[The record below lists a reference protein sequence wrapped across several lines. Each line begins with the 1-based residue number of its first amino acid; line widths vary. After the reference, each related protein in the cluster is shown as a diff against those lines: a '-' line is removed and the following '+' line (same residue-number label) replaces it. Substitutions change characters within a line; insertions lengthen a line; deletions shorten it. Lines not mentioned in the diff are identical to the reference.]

1 MTDLTHADLV
11 IGLAIVFG
19 GLSDAIADALI
30 HLFGG

>member
-11 IGLAIVFG
+11 VGLAIVIG
-19 GLSDAIADALI
+19 GLSDAIADVLI

>member
-1 MTDLTHADLV
+1 MKNPDLI
-11 IGLAIVFG
+11 IGLAITLG

>member
-1 MTDLTHADLV
+1 MNNPDLI

-30 HLFGG
+30 HLVGG

>member
-11 IGLAIVFG
+11 IGLAITLG
-19 GLSDAIADALI
+19 GLSDAIADFLI

>member
-11 IGLAIVFG
+11 VGLAITLG
-19 GLSDAIADALI
+19 GLSDAIADFLI